1 MELLELIL
9 DDNNLNNAISRVV
22 RNEGSGGI
30 DKMSVFEGRN
40 YFQKH
45 KEEIKNALRNR
56 EYKPSPI
63 RRVEIPKPDG
73 GNRKLG
79 IPIVVD
85 RIIQQAIAQVL
96 TPIYEEQFSNSSYG
110 FRPNRDCHM
119 AIKKSLEYIND
130 GYKYVVDMDL
140 EKFFDKV
147 NHDKLMQVLNNT
159 IKDGD
164 VLSIIR
170 KFLVSGV
177 MVNGVLI
184 DTLEGT
190 PQGGPLSPL
199 LSNVILN
206 ELDKELEK
214 RELRFVRYADD
225 CNIYVKSIRSAQRV
239 YESIKSFIENKLYL
253 KVNESKSKVDI
264 VTNDIKFLGFGFYY
278 STRHNEIR
286 VKVHHKSVKRIKDK
300 IRTITSRSYSI
311 DMKYRLLKIKQI
323 IIGWTNYYRI
333 ADMKGLSMELDQMI
347 RRRLRVCIWKSWKT
361 PQRRLKAMRKLK
373 EMFSLKTPVE
383 LIRKIAYTRNSYARL
398 GENSLSSVIPNKSL
412 EIKGLI
418 SIKEYYTNYLIEAY
432 QTAKCGPACLVV

>member
-311 DMKYRLLKIKQI
+311 DMKHRLLKIKQI

-373 EMFSLKTPVE
+373 EMFSLKTPIE

>member
-9 DDNNLNNAISRVV
+9 EDNNLNKAVARVIH
-22 RNEGSGGI
+22 NSGSGGV
-30 DKMSVFEGRN
+30 DKMSVDEGSK
-40 YFQKH
+40 YFKEH
-45 KEEIKNALRNR
+45 KENIKNALRKR
-56 EYKPSPI
+56 EYRPSPI

-73 GNRKLG
+73 GKRRLG
-79 IPIVVD
+79 IPIVID

-96 TPIYEEQFSNSSYG
+96 TPIYEKQFSDSSYG

-147 NHDKLMQVLNNT
+147 NHDKLMQILNNT

-239 YESIKSFIENKLYL
+239 YESIKSFIGNKLYL

-278 STRHNEIR
+278 SPQSDEIR
-286 VKVHHKSVKRIKDK
+286 IRAHPKSVKRIKDK
-300 IRTITSRSYSI
+300 IRTLTSRSYSI
-311 DMKYRLLKIKQI
+311 DMERRIDKINYLI
-323 IIGWTNYYRI
+323 VGWVNYFKI
-333 ADMKGLSMELDQMI
+333 ADLKTVSKILDGMI

-361 PQRRLKAMRKLK
+361 PQRRYKALMQLIKLFK
-373 EMFSLKTPVE
+373 IKRQNKYQ
-383 LIRKIAYTRNSYARL
+383 IRKIAHSGNNYTKL
-398 GENSLSSVIPNKSL
+398 GFGILNVLIPNKSL
-412 EIKGLI
+412 EIKGLK
-418 SIKEYYTNYLIEAY
+418 SILTYYTNI
-432 QTAKCGPACLVV
+432 